1 MKRKMNIAAVFEDD
15 FLSVFNKPP
24 GMLTIPA
31 PGGRE
36 RDLTAVLNSG
46 RGGEDGSPRFYPCH
60 RLDRETSGLII
71 YARGKS
77 AQKKMMALFRDRKVR
92 KIYLAVLHG
101 VPTKREGAVRSPI
114 DGKPA
119 LTSYEVLLRHAGFS
133 VVSAVPETGRTNQ
146 LRIHFTRSGHPIV
159 GESKFVFRR
168 DFTLKAKRT
177 LLHAWRLEFRHPCS
191 GMEISL
197 CAPPPVDMRNFFL
210 KHGVDHERFIPPR
223 SRPI

>member
-1 MKRKMNIAAVFEDD
+1 MKRKMNIDAVFEDD

-24 GMLTIPA
+24 GILTIPA

-36 RDLTAVLNSG
+36 RDLTGILNSR
-46 RGGEDGSPRFYPCH
+46 RGEKGSPRFYPCH

-71 YARGKS
+71 YAKGKS
-77 AQKKMMALFRDRKVR
+77 AQRKMMAVFRDRKV
-92 KIYLAVLHG
+92 KKTYIAVLHG
-101 VPTKREGAVRSPI
+101 APAEREGAVRSPI
-114 DGKPA
+114 GGRPA
-119 LTSYEVLLRHAGFS
+119 FTSYEVLLRQAGFS

-168 DFTLKAKRT
+168 DFALKAKRT

-191 GMEISL
+191 GRDISL

-210 KHGVDHERFIPPR
+210 KHGVDPEQFMPTR